1 MTPLE
6 KSTRSCNMFWS
17 PPPTTPFTKPQLHV
31 IVPFYQNFE
40 KFDLVFAY
48 VALQD
53 PNAITTCSL
62 AIMAIIYI

>member
-31 IVPFYQNFE
+31 IVPSTKILRNLIWFLHMSPFKTHMQSQH
-40 KFDLVFAY
+40 AH
-48 VALQD
+48 LQ
-53 PNAITTCSL
+53 SWQ
-62 AIMAIIYI
+62 